1 MVWLDEYRQ
10 IFLTHDFL
18 EQFNRARKIIN
29 RDETDCLCVN
39 CVALS
44 LLQTIWLLIIE
55 SCLIGRPLQVMWPQL
70 GGSNRCHYREH
81 MDCGWVDPL
90 WTSSRSLDVRSNVKW
105 SPRWVLSSSTSFW
118 LRIQAG
124 VQLHAMRNDCLPPCV
139 ILSPPPT
146 PHLPSSFVTSSL
158 RRDAVQNQ
166 SSSPPT
172 LEKVNTAS
180 SIPRQ
185 LLFIEQIN
193 I

>member
-1 MVWLDEYRQ
+1 MRRIVSVWTVLLSLTDSLVTHYRK
-10 IFLTHDFL
+10 L
-18 EQFNRARKIIN
+18 FNR
-29 RDETDCLCVN
+29 
-39 CVALS
+39 
-44 LLQTIWLLIIE
+44 
-55 SCLIGRPLQVMWPQL
+55 RPLQFMWPQL
-70 GGSNRCHYREH
+70 CGSNRCRYRE
-81 MDCGWVDPL
+81 DCGRVDPL

-124 VQLHAMRNDCLPPCV
+124 VQLHAMRNDCLPPRV

>member
-1 MVWLDEYRQ
+1 MRRIVSVWTVLLSLTDNLVTHYRK
-10 IFLTHDFL
+10 L
-18 EQFNRARKIIN
+18 FNREASSGHV
-29 RDETDCLCVN
+29 T
-39 CVALS
+39 
-44 LLQTIWLLIIE
+44 
-55 SCLIGRPLQVMWPQL
+55 
-70 GGSNRCHYREH
+70 SNRCHYREH
-81 MDCGWVDPL
+81 MDCGRVDPL
-90 WTSSRSLDVRSNVKW
+90 WTSSRSLDVRLNVKW

-124 VQLHAMRNDCLPPCV
+124 VQLHAMRNDCLPPRV